1 MFFIFLFSSNSVW
14 TQKSEL
20 IFNTNIS
27 THIINKDTSS
37 YKMFR
42 IDTNK
47 VSIVTLFRSGLKII
61 HIHTRTRA
69 NMIVTDRSFTSD
81 VNMCFISMNSLAISF
96 CILEDFTLGTFLKG
110 NNTIWEKFICSK
122 SEWSN
127 NNMGVKEIM
136 VSKSKVPLQE
146 AFLC

>member
-1 MFFIFLFSSNSVW
+1 
-14 TQKSEL
+14 
-20 IFNTNIS
+20 
-27 THIINKDTSS
+27 
-37 YKMFR
+37 MFR

-47 VSIVTLFRSGLKII
+47 VSIGTLFRSGLKII

-110 NNTIWEKFICSK
+110 NNTI
-122 SEWSN
+122 
-127 NNMGVKEIM
+127 
-136 VSKSKVPLQE
+136 
-146 AFLC
+146 